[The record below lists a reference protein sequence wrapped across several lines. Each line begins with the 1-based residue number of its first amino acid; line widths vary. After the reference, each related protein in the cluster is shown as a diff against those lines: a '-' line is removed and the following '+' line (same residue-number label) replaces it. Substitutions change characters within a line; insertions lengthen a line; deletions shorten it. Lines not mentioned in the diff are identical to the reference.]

1 MPPPLGMASGLG
13 LGVPRAATSSGSIPA
28 AVGGFKI
35 TIRDTEANLEARTGD
50 DVGTIAFI
58 TSGTHQYDV
67 VVYDGYA
74 WQTYNNA

>member
-1 MPPPLGMASGLG
+1 MPPLGMAASLG
-13 LGVPRAATSSGSIPA
+13 LGAPRSATASGSLPA
-28 AVGGFKI
+28 AGGFKI
-35 TIRDTEANLEARTGD
+35 TILDTEANIEARTGD